1 MYVGMFLFAA
11 LAVLVVIAFVVSM
24 RRRRAYERGEWEPGD

>member
-1 MYVGMFLFAA
+1 MYVGMFLFAG
-11 LAVLVVIAFVVSM
+11 LAVLVVVVFVISI